1 MKSNDLF
8 RRKESLPLIITPDFS
23 RKAETLEV
31 CVAMLNGPQPIE
43 QYLEKANIQSDC
55 IIANQCDHYS
65 FQSLSFRNHSVT
77 VINTAERGVGLNRNN
92 AWMRTS
98 ADIVLFADDD
108 MVFLDGYPET
118 ALKAF
123 RENPHADVIVF
134 NIQEETP
141 TVPQYSRPFY
151 TRKTGFGAVR
161 IAVRRQILRMH
172 GIAFNLSFGGGCPFS
187 HGEDTIFL
195 SSCLRAGL
203 KILVYPAFLA
213 RLTEER
219 PSTWFSGFTDRYY
232 FDKGVA
238 VAAAG
243 MKWPVLSL
251 VLSDIRH
258 RKFSPGKPY
267 RNQIKCLRSGIRF
280 YRNM

>member
-1 MKSNDLF
+1 M
-8 RRKESLPLIITPDFS
+8 ITTPDLS
-23 RKAETLEV
+23 RKAETIEV
-31 CVAMLNGPQPIE
+31 CVAMLNGPQPVE

-55 IIANQCDHYS
+55 IIANQCDYYS
-65 FQSLSFRNHSVT
+65 IENCSFRNHSVT

-92 AWMRTS
+92 AWMRTT

-108 MVFLDGYPET
+108 MVFLDGYPEI

-123 RENPHADVIVF
+123 RDNPHADVIIF

-141 TVPQYSRPFY
+141 TVPQYSGQFY

-172 GIAFNLSFGGGCPFS
+172 GIAFNLNFGGGCLFS

-195 SSCLRAGL
+195 SSCYKAGL
-203 KILVYPAFLA
+203 KVLVYPKALA

-219 PSTWFSGFTDRYY
+219 PSTWFSGFSDQYY

-243 MKWPVLSL
+243 MKFPVMSL
-251 VLSDIRH
+251 VLSDLRH
-258 RKFSPGKPY
+258 RKCSLSKSY
-267 RNQIKCLRSGIRF
+267 RDKVKWIHSGIRF
-280 YRNM
+280 YKTL